1 MSNFRYAPSQ
11 IAVHWLAA
19 ALIIFLLV
27 TGTFV
32 LAEMPNTPD
41 KTGNFRIHMILG
53 ALAASL
59 VVARVVLRRR
69 KPQPPAV
76 VAERW
81 AHLGHMGLNLLVLLL
96 ALSGVALAVQSGVAA
111 AVLGS
116 APLPVSLE
124 GFTLRKVHGLL
135 SRLMM
140 ALVAVHVLAALY
152 HQWIVKDGLLLRM
165 RPGKNKPESNA

>member
-1 MSNFRYAPSQ
+1 MNHFRYATSQ

-19 ALIIFLLV
+19 VLIIFLLV

-32 LAEMPNTPD
+32 LAEMPNTAD

-53 ALAASL
+53 SLAAIL
-59 VVARVVLRRR
+59 VVARMAMRRR

-81 AHLGHMGLNLLVLLL
+81 ARWGHRGLNLLVLLL
-96 ALSGVALAVQSGVAA
+96 ASSGAALALQSGVLA

-116 APLPVSLE
+116 APLPESLD
-124 GFTLRKVHGLL
+124 GWTLRQVHGLL
-135 SRLMM
+135 SRLLM
-140 ALVAVHVLAALY
+140 ALAVVHVLAAVY
-152 HQWIVKDGLLLRM
+152 HQWVVKDGLLLRM
-165 RPGKNKPESNA
+165 RPGKSRT